1 MAVATVVEA
10 RVDCIL
16 VRTIVRVHLYTVF
29 SNIANEYSMNIRFSV
44 NIKAAI
50 AVHNNDVATCELA
63 LVVLWYDFTST
74 VDCEFV
80 SRHAV

>member
-29 SNIANEYSMNIRFSV
+29 SNITNEYSMNIQFSV
-44 NIKAAI
+44 NIKTAI
-50 AVHNNDVATCELA
+50 AIHNNNVATCELS
-63 LVVLWYDFTST
+63 LVVFW
-74 VDCEFV
+74 
-80 SRHAV
+80 